1 MGTDP
6 QIVRARSFPFG
17 NADSVIQGANESLA
31 CVGHVVGRAWGFE
44 LRHDR
49 AGREQKQADGKVDHL
64 SVVKSQSWHFSVVA
78 LLAIPGH

>member
-31 CVGHVVGRAWGFE
+31 RVGHVVGRAWGFE
-44 LRHDR
+44 LRHGR
-49 AGREQKQADGKVDHL
+49 GGREQKQTNGNVDHCSL
-64 SVVKSQSWHFSVVA
+64 VKSETWHFSVVA
-78 LLAIPGH
+78 LLAISGR